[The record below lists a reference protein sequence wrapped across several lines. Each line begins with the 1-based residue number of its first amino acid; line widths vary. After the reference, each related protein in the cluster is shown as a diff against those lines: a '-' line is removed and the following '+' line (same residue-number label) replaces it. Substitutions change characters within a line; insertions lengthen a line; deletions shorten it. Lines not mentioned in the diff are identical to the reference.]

1 MFLVGEALI
10 GKEPEIAH
18 IDLLI
23 GDKNGPVGTAFANG
37 LTQLSAGHTPLL
49 SVIRP
54 NLPPKPSTLIV
65 PKVTVKNMAQAAQ
78 IFGPAQTAVA
88 KAVADSVAEGVI
100 PKDQVEDIVLV
111 VSVFIHPEA
120 KDYDAIYRYNYGAT
134 KLAIERAMESFPSI
148 ETVLHEKER
157 STHPIMGFRVTR
169 LWNPPYLQVALDLV
183 DLAEVKRVLCEIP
196 DSDHILIEVGTPL
209 VKMLGTSVVHEI
221 RAARPGSFVIL
232 DLKTLDTGNLEVRL
246 AADATAD
253 AVVISGLAPKKT
265 IELAIN
271 EARKTSI
278 YSIIDMLNVQNPLG
292 VLQGLDVL
300 PDVVELHRAID
311 MEASAHVW
319 DQIPA
324 IKALATEGRKLL
336 VAVAGGI
343 RVDTE
348 ADALKAGAD
357 ILVVGRAITR
367 SKDIKDMAERFVA
380 GLKQTEIDQ
389 YRIMTDF

>member
-1 MFLVGEALI
+1 LFLVGEALI
-10 GKEPEIAH
+10 GKGPEVAH
-18 IDLLI
+18 IDLII
-23 GDKNGPVGTAFANG
+23 GEKEGPVGTAFASG

-49 SVIRP
+49 GVIRP

-65 PKVTVKNMAQAAQ
+65 PKVTVKNMDQAAQ

-100 PKDQVEDIVLV
+100 PKDRAEELLV
-111 VSVFIHPEA
+111 IVSVYIDPKA
-120 KDYDAIYRYNYGAT
+120 TDYDAIYRYNYGAT
-134 KLAIERAMESFPSI
+134 KLAVARAMAGFPDI
-148 ETVLHEKER
+148 DKVLYEKER

-169 LWNPPYLQVALDLV
+169 LWDPPYLQVAFDLV
-183 DLAEVKRVLCEIP
+183 DVAEVRRVLSALP

-209 VKMLGTSVVHEI
+209 VKMLGMNVVKEI
-221 RAARPGSFVIL
+221 RAIRPGAFIIL

-246 AADATAD
+246 AADSTAD

-265 IELAIN
+265 IELSIN
-271 EARKTSI
+271 EARKTGI
-278 YSIIDMLNVQNPLG
+278 YSIIDMLNVADPLA
-292 VLQGLDVL
+292 VLKGLDVL

-311 MEASAHVW
+311 MEKSAHAW
-319 DQIPA
+319 QNIPD
-324 IKALATEGRKLL
+324 IKALAEEGRRLL

-343 RVDTE
+343 RTDTE
-348 ADALKAGAD
+348 GAALAAGAD

-367 SKDIKDMAERFVA
+367 SRDIRDMAEQFLT

-389 YRIMTDF
+389 YRVMTDF